1 MKVFISYSH
10 DSEEHRQRVL
20 ALADRLRA
28 DGIDATIDQYLEPA
42 GPAEGWPQWMEA
54 QLRIADFVLA
64 VCSAKYRK
72 RVEGDEAAGLGHGV
86 AWEGR
91 LIYQHIYNAAS
102 QNRKFVPVLLGDA
115 TQDDIPLPLQGV
127 SNHRAD
133 EPEGYASL
141 YGTLT
146 GAPRVRKA
154 ELSAAAST
162 AVQLRRKLP
171 VAAMAAAAAVLLGGT
186 WLWNREPAEYEVQVA
201 VVDDASGNP
210 AGGAQVTSSVPGVL
224 LKSDSGWVLR
234 VAGSAMPENRT
245 LVVHAA
251 EGFLSGEKEVRLERS
266 AKVATTIRMRAPTD
280 AAVKG
285 TVVDARQRG
294 VAGARVTIVGHSEV
308 AVTDANGGFTLPSH
322 AANGQMVQLRVEKE
336 GYNPVLQG
344 HPAGDTAAV
353 IVIDR

>member
-1 MKVFISYSH
+1 MRIFISYSH
-10 DSEEHRQRVL
+10 DSEEHRRRVL

-54 QLRIADFVLA
+54 QLRTADFVLA

-72 RVEGDEAAGLGHGV
+72 RVEGDEAPGAGHGV

-102 QNRKFVPVLLGDA
+102 ENRKFVPVLLGEA
-115 TQDDIPLPLQGV
+115 TREDIPVPLQGV

-154 ELSAAAST
+154 ELGAASGP
-162 AVQLRRKLP
+162 VRRRRKLP
-171 VAAMAAAAAVLLGGT
+171 AAAMAAVAAVLLGGI
-186 WLWNREPAEYEVQVA
+186 WLWNRAPGEYEVQVA

-210 AGGAQVTSSVPGVL
+210 AGGAQVTASVPGVL
-224 LKSDSGWVLR
+224 LKADSGWLLK
-234 VAGSAMPENRT
+234 VAGSAVPESRT

-251 EGFLSGEKEVRLERS
+251 EGFLSGEQEVRLGRS
-266 AKVATTIRMRAPTD
+266 AKVATTVRMRSRTD
-280 AAVKG
+280 GLVRG
-285 TVVDARQRG
+285 TVVDSKQRA
-294 VAGARVTIVGHSEV
+294 VAGARVTIAGQSDA
-308 AVTDANGGFTLPSH
+308 AVTDANGGFTLPAH
-322 AANGQMVQLRVEKE
+322 AANGQVVQLRVEKQ
-336 GYNPVLQG
+336 GYRPVLQG
-344 HPAGDTAAV
+344 HPAGDTAAF